1 MVSRLQKYAN
11 RFPDERPEP
20 THTIQLGVTIV
31 RRGFMF
37 DETLS
42 FNPMTSATLPGNGQ
56 FLLLAAFELA
66 ASSGESA
73 EKELLD
79 QIGANPFGGTDREI
93 SEDQPDTTIGSG
105 IVKVSEG

>member
-1 MVSRLQKYAN
+1 MVAHLGHRLALVSRLQKYAS

-20 THTIQLGVTIV
+20 THTIQLGVT
-31 RRGFMF
+31 
-37 DETLS
+37 
-42 FNPMTSATLPGNGQ
+42 TSATLPGDGQ
-56 FLLLAAFELA
+56 FLLLAAFEVA

-79 QIGANPFGGTDREI
+79 QIGANPFGGTDREV